1 MALSRKTTDASTAS
15 RVSACRQPGK
25 ILDLFAGAGGWE
37 EALRM
42 LGLNALG
49 IETEP
54 WACETA
60 HAAGHERL
68 QADVSETRSSR
79 VLAGVGAGRIPA
91 VPGVLHRRGR
101 DWVALISR
109 W

>member
-1 MALSRKTTDASTAS
+1 
-15 RVSACRQPGK
+15 
-25 ILDLFAGAGGWE
+25 
-37 EALRM
+37 M

-60 HAAGHERL
+60 RAAGHERL
-68 QADVSETRSSR
+68 QADVADARPSR
-79 VLAGVGAGRIPA
+79 VLAGVGAGRLAA
-91 VPGVLHRRGR
+91 VPGVLDRRAR